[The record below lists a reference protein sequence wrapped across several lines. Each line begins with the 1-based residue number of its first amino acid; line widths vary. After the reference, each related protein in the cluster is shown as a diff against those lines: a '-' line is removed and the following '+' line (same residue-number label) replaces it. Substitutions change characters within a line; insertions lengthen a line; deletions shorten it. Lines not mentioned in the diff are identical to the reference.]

1 MYLYL
6 LKKCILHIYHVYG
19 ITNYYHSYYRE
30 FCNQSYVFS
39 VAAINCAINN
49 NVSIML
55 QCI

>member
-6 LKKCILHIYHVYG
+6 LKKYILHIYHVYG

-55 QCI
+55 